1 MLKLNIKA
9 TNIKLDDF
17 LYDYINE
24 KIGGLDRFIEG
35 IDSNAQVWVEVGK
48 PSRHHRK
55 GTDEFYAEVN
65 IELSGRGKIIIRA
78 EARQWDIKMAVD
90 EVKDKLQI
98 ELGKYKGKQEVKNKR
113 SARIAK
119 SLLRFSPV
127 TWLNRVKR
135 KREKKNEEI

>member
-17 LYDYINE
+17 IYDYIHE
-24 KIGGLDRFIEG
+24 KIGGLDKFIEG
-35 IDSNAQVWVEVGK
+35 IDSNAQAWVEVGK
-48 PSRHHRK
+48 PSMHHKK
-55 GTDEFYAEVN
+55 GAEEFYAEVN
-65 IELSGRGKIIIRA
+65 IELSGRGKTIIRA
-78 EARQWDIKMAVD
+78 EARQWDLKMAVD
-90 EVKDKLQI
+90 EVKDRLHL
-98 ELGKYKGKQEVKNKR
+98 ELSKYKGKQEVKYKR